1 MYLGLASSR
10 HGKSQQVH
18 RLDLHLAMLAW
29 FASVEHHVVEQ
40 LSQRPLVVELR
51 SPKLDLLLPGSLELR
66 L

>member
-10 HGKSQQVH
+10 HGKSHH

>member
-10 HGKSQQVH
+10 HGKSHH
-18 RLDLHLAMLAW
+18 RLDLHLALAW